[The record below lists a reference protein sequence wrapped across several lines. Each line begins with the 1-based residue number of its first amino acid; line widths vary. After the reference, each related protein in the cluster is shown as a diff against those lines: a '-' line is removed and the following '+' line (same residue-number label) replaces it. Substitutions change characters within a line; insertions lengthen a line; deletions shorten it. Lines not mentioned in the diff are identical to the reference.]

1 MVKQAVLS
9 SSTLV
14 WPNVSDPFILYT
26 DASEVGIGAM
36 LVQNQTSGE
45 VPVGFFSQKFT
56 ETATRWSTIEKECF
70 ALFAAV
76 LFFQSYLLGRLF
88 FIKTDHKNLVYMANS
103 IVPKVIRWRLRLLEY
118 KFIVLHVPGVE
129 NVVADALSRSFSHRG
144 VELES
149 ITADEK
155 RLRLLSVHN
164 EIVGHHGI
172 AKTIDILKAAKLGW
186 KGMYEDVKTFIHNC
200 MVCQKFKTSKHL
212 CKGTLDYHIHGSY
225 PMQSLSVDT
234 LGPLSEDVFGH
245 KYILVIV
252 DNFSKFATLYPTRS
266 TEAKEFVQALIHHIG
281 LFGVPKQIRTD
292 GGTRFTPKSVRIYH
306 PFYNMNI
313 W

>member
-1 MVKQAVLS
+1 
-9 SSTLV
+9 
-14 WPNVSDPFILYT
+14 
-26 DASEVGIGAM
+26 
-36 LVQNQTSGE
+36 
-45 VPVGFFSQKFT
+45 
-56 ETATRWSTIEKECF
+56 
-70 ALFAAV
+70 
-76 LFFQSYLLGRLF
+76 
-88 FIKTDHKNLVYMANS
+88 MANF

-129 NVVADALSRSFSHRG
+129 NVVADTLSRSFSHRG

-155 RLRLLSVHN
+155 HLRLLYVHN

-292 GGTRFTPKSVRIYH
+292 GGTQFTAKICKDLSSILQYEHLVIVPYH
-306 PFYNMNI
+306 PEANGIVERRNAEILKHLRTLVQNKYIMDE
-313 W
+313 WSLVLPLV